1 MLHQTDLLP
10 GGASVNTVRFQTS
23 AAVAAIIKNVNRG
36 NVWADFHRSCNLT
49 ASAGAADRWL
59 FKFISLWGRS
69 RLNQPANGL
78 SKLSE
83 VVVSGCKKA
92 QLGHYKFHLETAQLY
107 ILVISAQLRQ
117 HYA

>member
-10 GGASVNTVRFQTS
+10 GGASVNTLRFQTS
-23 AAVAAIIKNVNRG
+23 AAVAVIIKNVNRG

-92 QLGHYKFHLETAQLY
+92 QLGHYKFHLETGQLY